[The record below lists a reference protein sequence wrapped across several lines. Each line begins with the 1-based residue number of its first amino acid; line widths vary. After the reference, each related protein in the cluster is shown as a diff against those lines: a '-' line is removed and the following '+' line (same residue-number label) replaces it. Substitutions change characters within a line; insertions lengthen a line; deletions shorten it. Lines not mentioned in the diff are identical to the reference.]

1 MASSFLN
8 PHAFP
13 FVITRKPNTSAR
25 VFLFP
30 LSLFSFFG
38 HFFLILLFLFVHL
51 SESDDK
57 SPKMPLPK
65 IFAPKN
71 DRGKNQSWNQAL
83 APAVARSAYSANQ
96 APAIAG
102 AGHAYSACHAKCAY
116 DAKKQSGKNEKKN
129 SLRSKELFV
138 LSILFIILLKI
149 QFQYSLL
156 TILKFFTCCI
166 KPRHFG

>member
-1 MASSFLN
+1 MG
-8 PHAFP
+8 
-13 FVITRKPNTSAR
+13 TSAR

-38 HFFLILLFLFVHL
+38 HFFFILLFLFPCFFSIHL

-57 SPKMPLPK
+57 SQKMPLPK

-116 DAKKQSGKNEKKN
+116 DAKKQSAMAERPHCAKGEGNLMK
-129 SLRSKELFV
+129 SQIDR
-138 LSILFIILLKI
+138 
-149 QFQYSLL
+149 
-156 TILKFFTCCI
+156 
-166 KPRHFG
+166 

>member
-116 DAKKQSGKNEKKN
+116 DAKKQSGKKEKN